1 MAQGTIG
8 AHAIAS
14 YLETGSK
21 PFIARERISQL
32 ISQGGLLGDSPVCGQ
47 EVKPRVKMRE
57 LEPADRAHNF
67 NEVELG
73 MDQAAAW
80 KEAERCMR
88 CYRILSIVTKSP
100 ITGTA
105 V

>member
-8 AHAIAS
+8 AFAIAS
-14 YLETGSK
+14 YLENGQK

-32 ISQGGLLGDSPVCGQ
+32 ISVGNLLGDSPVCG
-47 EVKPRVKMRE
+47 EETKPRVKIRE
-57 LEPADRAHNF
+57 LEPAERAHNF

-73 MDQAAAW
+73 MDQASAW
-80 KEAERCMR
+80 KEAARCMR
-88 CYRILSIVTKSP
+88 CYRILSVVTKSP

>member
-47 EVKPRVKMRE
+47 EIKHRVKMNE
-57 LEPADRAHNF
+57 LEPEERALNF

-73 MDQAAAW
+73 MSQAEAW
-80 KEAERCMR
+80 QEASRCMR
-88 CYRILSIVTKSP
+88 CYRILSVVTKSP